1 MEDAGIVF
9 SYSLNAESQD
19 FKWHSIE
26 RTWDDHQA
34 RPGEVARV
42 GLACTPEALL
52 IAVDAPFHADPPP
65 PGAPGRTDELW
76 NYEVVEVFLLGAGHR
91 YLELE
96 VAPHRH
102 LFLEFAGRRRRVA
115 DDLPDVQ
122 CASGL
127 VEGGVSPRWWARLA
141 VPRGCL
147 PPPPRR
153 FNLFACHGVGAERR
167 WLAWRPQHLAA
178 PDFHDPEPY
187 APLDLAW

>member
-1 MEDAGIVF
+1 MEGAGILF
-9 SYSLNAESQD
+9 SQSLDATEGD

-26 RTWDDHQA
+26 HTWKGDPA
-34 RPGEVARV
+34 RAEEVVRV

-65 PGAPGRTDELW
+65 SGPPGRTDELW
-76 NYEVVEVFLLGAGHR
+76 NYEVVEVFLLGAGGR

-102 LFLEFAGRRRRVA
+102 LFLEFAGRRQRVA
-115 DDLPDVQ
+115 ADLPDVQ

-127 VEGGVSPRWWARLA
+127 VEGGATPRWWARLV
-141 VPRGCL
+141 VPRPWV

-153 FNLFACHGVGAERR
+153 FNLFACHGVGPERR
-167 WLAWRPQHLAA
+167 WLAWRPQRLSA
-178 PDFHDPEPY
+178 PDFHDPAPY
-187 APLDLAW
+187 APLDLPW